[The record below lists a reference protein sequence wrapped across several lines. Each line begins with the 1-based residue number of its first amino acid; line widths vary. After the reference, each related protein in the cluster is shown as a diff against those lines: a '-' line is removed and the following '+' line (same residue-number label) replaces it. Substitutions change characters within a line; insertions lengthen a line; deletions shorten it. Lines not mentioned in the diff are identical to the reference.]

1 MKIAIATFADLPS
14 PPVKGGAVETLI
26 DIICQINEKKK
37 KIDIDLF
44 SIADKNAEIKAAEY
58 HQTEFVY
65 YQKYYSK
72 KINVKS
78 IAWKLFKKSIPDKT
92 MSGITSL
99 INKED
104 YDFVI
109 ITSINNEMEYIFRK
123 IHSKVIWYLHGDPLS
138 VLSTDA
144 IERIT
149 NQCYSVITV
158 SDFVKS
164 RVKSAAPGCRAV
176 TVRNCTDLIPIP
188 DKEVTVVKQKIRNKA
203 EIGMKDKLFVYIGR
217 IIPIKGVY
225 ELVRAFV
232 SADMQNAKLLI
243 VGAPSNRGEEI
254 YLEKIKEIAN
264 SNVKYWGYADHD
276 KLNELYCAA
285 DCVVAPSICQEA
297 APLIALELY
306 STYLSYLPKDKVCFP
321 LKMNDDN
328 RGSFT
333 ELLKSEKVGQI
344 SVNIS
349 KPGITKGEHWHNT
362 KWEFFIVVSG
372 HGLIQERKI
381 GTDEVIEFEVFG
393 DKIEA
398 VHMLPGYTHNII
410 NLSDTENLVTVMWAN
425 EQFDPK
431 HPDTFYEKVEKE

>member
-254 YLEKIKEIAN
+254 YLEKPIRM
-264 SNVKYWGYADHD
+264 
-276 KLNELYCAA
+276 LNIG
-285 DCVVAPSICQEA
+285 DT
-297 APLIALELY
+297 LI
-306 STYLSYLPKDKVCFP
+306 
-321 LKMNDDN
+321 M
-328 RGSFT
+328 
-333 ELLKSEKVGQI
+333 I
-344 SVNIS
+344 S
-349 KPGITKGEHWHNT
+349 
-362 KWEFFIVVSG
+362 
-372 HGLIQERKI
+372 
-381 GTDEVIEFEVFG
+381 
-393 DKIEA
+393 
-398 VHMLPGYTHNII
+398 
-410 NLSDTENLVTVMWAN
+410 
-425 EQFDPK
+425 
-431 HPDTFYEKVEKE
+431 